1 MVAPS
6 DLNAR
11 PPIPFDEKPG
21 SPFYTEA
28 MEVFTTSQHLSKE
41 NHWIAE
47 FWSDDL
53 PEFTVS
59 PSGRW
64 VSITWQAIDKAQ
76 PDFPKLLEIYLKTG
90 IALHDAGV
98 LCWKEKY
105 KYQLERPET
114 YIQRNISPAWQ
125 PLHPSP
131 NFPAYPSGHAACGAA
146 AATVLEDLLGPHFA
160 LTDRTHEGRT
170 EFQGQP
176 RSYASFEDMAHE
188 NALSRL
194 ALGVHFRMDCE
205 EGLRLG
211 RLAGQKINAVSLR
224 KQEAVSH
231 Q

>member
-1 MVAPS
+1 
-6 DLNAR
+6 
-11 PPIPFDEKPG
+11 
-21 SPFYTEA
+21 

-131 NFPAYPSGHAACGAA
+131 NFPAYPS
-146 AATVLEDLLGPHFA
+146 AT
-160 LTDRTHEGRT
+160 
-170 EFQGQP
+170 
-176 RSYASFEDMAHE
+176 
-188 NALSRL
+188 
-194 ALGVHFRMDCE
+194 
-205 EGLRLG
+205 
-211 RLAGQKINAVSLR
+211 RLAGLR
-224 KQEAVSH
+224 QPPYWRIYWGRILP
-231 Q
+231 